1 MLCNFGKFIGNNDYI
16 VHFFF
21 FFFFEKFTFD
31 RLRNKH
37 TQNRNI
43 GNIFGIGNTLIMHL
57 CENKDRGIRGHSSNT
72 IVQERTGGVTILL
85 QSGGSGTIH
94 YIQY

>member
-1 MLCNFGKFIGNNDYI
+1 
-16 VHFFF
+16 
-21 FFFFEKFTFD
+21 
-31 RLRNKH
+31 
-37 TQNRNI
+37 
-43 GNIFGIGNTLIMHL
+43 MHL